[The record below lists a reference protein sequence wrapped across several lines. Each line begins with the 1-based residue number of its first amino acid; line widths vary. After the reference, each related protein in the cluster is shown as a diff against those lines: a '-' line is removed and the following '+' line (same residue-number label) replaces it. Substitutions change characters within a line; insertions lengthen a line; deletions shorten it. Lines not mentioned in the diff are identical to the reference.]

1 MDDRIERFYASRS
14 ASRPVQRPAEG
25 SGLTT
30 LAILAGRD
38 CRPAPHAIAGP
49 SRPPAGEPASLLFD
63 PDYYR
68 SAYPDVARSG
78 HDPVSHYRLHGAAEG
93 RRPNPYF
100 DTAWYVIS
108 SGAEVGLSGMNPFLH
123 YVLYGYRE
131 GFPPRAPGTAPDG
144 RQAG

>member
-1 MDDRIERFYASRS
+1 MDDKIEKFYASRDPLRQ
-14 ASRPVQRPAEG
+14 AQPPAG
-25 SGLTT
+25 SVGLSTS
-30 LAILAGRD
+30 AILAASD
-38 CRPAPHAIAGP
+38 CRPAPQAIAGP

-68 SAYPDVARSG
+68 SVYPDVARSG
-78 HDPVSHYRLHGAAEG
+78 HDPVSHYRQHGAAEG

-108 SGAEVGLSGMNPFLH
+108 SGAEVGVSGMNPFLH

-131 GFPPRAPGTAPDG
+131 GFPPRAPGTAPD
-144 RQAG
+144 RRPAR